1 VKRLTP
7 AFLTLV
13 MFGVVGLL
21 VAAYVAKTLLARDDG
36 PRPPSTRNVP
46 MPVAD
51 IPAGTLIT
59 ENHIG
64 QGPYPVD
71 RLDREMLLVNRVI
84 VGRVTKE
91 ALKAAE
97 PIRANNLY
105 QPGELPPLNVAGGL
119 RAVTIEIASGAA
131 MVDGLIQPGNF
142 VDVLF
147 TYQGAIDDRMQG
159 GLTMRLFEGV
169 KLLAINRSQQ
179 ISRLDR
185 SSNRVTLEL
194 TEPQANVVVLA
205 QDRGQL
211 TLTFNPNGQGDG
223 GLAVSNAERVTLYE
237 LLGMR
242 PDEPPAE
249 PFLTEVF
256 KGQGRQLH
264 YFNDRGL
271 KLEGYRGSLQMQQGP
286 ADNQPNNY
294 TLPPNGGGDAPSRD
308 VPAPSDVPT
317 TRPAPTAARP
327 QPEKR

>member
-1 VKRLTP
+1 
-7 AFLTLV
+7 
-13 MFGVVGLL
+13 
-21 VAAYVAKTLLARDDG
+21 
-36 PRPPSTRNVP
+36 

-71 RLDREMLLVNRVI
+71 RLDRDMLLVNRVI

-91 ALKAAE
+91 PLKAAE

-119 RAVTIEIASGAA
+119 RAVTIEIANGAA

-211 TLTFNPNGQGDG
+211 TLTYNPNGQGDG
-223 GLAVSNAERVTLYE
+223 GLAVSNSERVTLYE
-237 LLGMR
+237 LLGLR
-242 PDEPPAE
+242 PAEPPAE

-256 KGQGRQLH
+256 KGQGRQLN

-271 KLEGYRGSLQMQQGP
+271 RLEGYRGGLQSPQSP
-286 ADNQPNNY
+286 SDNQRNNY
-294 TLPPNGGGDAPSRD
+294 TLPPSGGGDAPS
-308 VPAPSDVPT
+308 SDVPT
-317 TRPAPTAARP
+317 PTDAPTARPAPTAARP
-327 QPEKR
+327 LPEKR